1 MISGG
6 DPYLLPRQRLVADQ
20 LTRRGI
26 QDARVLR
33 ALAKI
38 PRHQFVEE
46 ALAGRAYGD
55 HPLPIGEGQTIS
67 QPYMVALMS
76 EALALTG
83 EERVLEIG
91 TGSGYQTAVL
101 AELCNKVYSVER
113 LKGLADRAIRVLDS
127 LGYYNVLVRV
137 GDGTLGW
144 RDEAP
149 FDAVIVTAGA
159 PAIPDAL
166 IEQVAPGGRVVL
178 PVGDA
183 FSQTLHRGIRTE
195 SGIRWDDLGGCV
207 FVKLVG
213 QHGWPGA
220 L

>member
-1 MISGG
+1 M
-6 DPYLLPRQRLVADQ
+6 VADQ

-26 QDARVLR
+26 TDRRVLR
-33 ALAKI
+33 AIEKI
-38 PRHQFVEE
+38 PRHRFVED

-67 QPYMVALMS
+67 QPYMVALMT
-76 EALALTG
+76 ETLELTG
-83 EERVLEIG
+83 DERVLEIG

-101 AELCNKVYSVER
+101 AELCGKVYSIER
-113 LKGLADRAIRVLDS
+113 LKGLADRAIRTLDT

-137 GDGTLGW
+137 ADGTLGW
-144 RDEAP
+144 REEAP

-159 PAIPDAL
+159 PSIPEAIVD
-166 IEQVAPGGRVVL
+166 QVALGGRIVL

-183 FSQTLHRGIRTE
+183 FSQTLQKGIRSET
-195 SGIRWDDLGGCV
+195 GIQWQDLGGCV

-213 QHGWPGA
+213 QQGWPGGS
-220 L
+220 